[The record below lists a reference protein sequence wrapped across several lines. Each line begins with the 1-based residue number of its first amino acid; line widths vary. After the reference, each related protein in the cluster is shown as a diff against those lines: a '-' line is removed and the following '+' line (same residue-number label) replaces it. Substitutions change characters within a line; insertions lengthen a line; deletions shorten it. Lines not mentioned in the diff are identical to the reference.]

1 MPSPDFP
8 GRRSVLSVP
17 ADDAR
22 KIGKA
27 LAAGADEVVV
37 DLEDAVAVAD
47 KDHARVLLAN
57 FAWPEERPSLAVR
70 VNGVG
75 TPWFEADVR
84 AAAQAGADSIV
95 LPKAETRAD
104 VARVES
110 LLAGSDREIVVQAL
124 IETAAGLAGLADVVR
139 APERLS
145 CLIVGYADLAASRGR
160 GRVAPGRWVVAQELV
175 LLHAR
180 AAGLLAVDG
189 PYLGVTDDEVF
200 RDAVQEV
207 ANAGFDAKW
216 VIHPRQVATINAAF
230 GPTDAAVAH
239 ARRVLE
245 ALADA
250 ASVGR
255 GAVQLDGQLLDEA
268 MAVHARRVLAK
279 AGR

>member
-1 MPSPDFP
+1 M
-8 GRRSVLSVP
+8 
-17 ADDAR
+17 
-22 KIGKA
+22 
-27 LAAGADEVVV
+27 
-37 DLEDAVAVAD
+37 
-47 KDHARVLLAN
+47 
-57 FAWPEERPSLAVR
+57 
-70 VNGVG
+70 
-75 TPWFEADVR
+75 
-84 AAAQAGADSIV
+84 

-145 CLIVGYADLAASRGR
+145 CLIVGYADLAASLGR

>member
-1 MPSPDFP
+1 MPSTDFP

-145 CLIVGYADLAASRGR
+145 CLIVGYADLAASLGR